1 MHHHIKHAL
10 CLVLGTFIFIGSY
23 ASLCSATSYSGD
35 NLGYLDNIMVNDRHF
50 ETFMGRSIELYNED
64 LQDGHVV
71 IRGILESESDEVAV
85 TELAVEVSTDGGTSW
100 QRATGNKSWNYQF
113 EAVLN
118 QPYQLSFRVVQLLSR
133 EARQQQLR
141 DRLAPKYRSNLHV
154 VIDRLVSIID
164 SEEFIKGDVARFQRD
179 LDKIIIDLAEAGINI
194 GRGKGRISNMPGGS
208 GEIENLPD
216 NTKTAEDFDTGGFF
230 ELVDALQDQD
240 AHYGL
245 VHSTANDD
253 AAGAGGGGD
262 PMAGRFG
269 QEAVDWTATC
279 QSVIDNGATGNG
291 DLNVDGT
298 DLKNG
303 VVDECIQKLKGTG
316 YELSKREER
325 LMKTTPG
332 TMPGGVKQMPSGR
345 GGSEDPADGGTNP
358 VRLTEQQKAAIAKQ
372 LKDRDPLSPQGK
384 EGASGGG
391 EDDER
396 GDTGDDQ
403 DEEGMMQYQ
412 PDLAGGTDDPR
423 LDQNSG
429 SGRGE
434 IRTINRVQTGGG
446 TGAGEH
452 M

>member
-1 MHHHIKHAL
+1 ML
-10 CLVLGTFIFIGSY
+10 PEVVCLEKCIYIS
-23 ASLCSATSYSGD
+23 
-35 NLGYLDNIMVNDRHF
+35 
-50 ETFMGRSIELYNED
+50 
-64 LQDGHVV
+64 Q
-71 IRGILESESDEVAV
+71 
-85 TELAVEVSTDGGTSW
+85 SW
-100 QRATGNKSWNYQF
+100 QRATGHQSWRYQF
-113 EAVLN
+113 QSQLN
-118 QPYQLSFRVVQLLSR
+118 QPYQLAFRVVQLLSR

-141 DRLAPKYRSNLHV
+141 DRLAPTYRSNLRV
-154 VIDRLVSIID
+154 VIDRLLSIID
-164 SEEFIKGDVARFQRD
+164 SEEFIKGDVARFTCD

-194 GRGKGRISNMPGGS
+194 GRGKGRISNMPGGF
-208 GEIENLPD
+208 GEIEDLPN

-240 AHYGL
+240 AHYGF

-303 VVDECIQKLKGTG
+303 VVDECIQKLIKGTG

-325 LMKTTPG
+325 LMKTTPS
-332 TMPGGVKQMPSGR
+332 TMRSGVKQMPSGR

-358 VRLTEQQKAAIAKQ
+358 VRLTEQQKAAIAKR

-384 EGASGGG
+384 EGAAGGG

-396 GDTGDDQ
+396 GDTDDDQ

-423 LDQNSG
+423 FEDNSG

-434 IRTINRVQTGGG
+434 IRTIKRIQTGGG